1 MVNDFLQ
8 NMIADYESDLLGNRY
23 TLYLSNSDVVSFAVE
38 KKDVPHLLGIRKL
51 PLRQVQNKSALAI
64 YEMLKDGR
72 IKISHIAPNREA
84 YKKAMNFPY
93 LTSIVYC
100 GDSVRI
106 VKRIGTLNSTYLLFL
121 DHRPK
126 EILHIG
132 LVQDK
137 SGQWHP
143 ESFLVLQ
150 RNVTAYIEGQT
161 PVDILRMDV
170 T

>member
-72 IKISHIAPNREA
+72 IKISHKEEYIMAVFRVEKNKNYTIRGCCA
-84 YKKAMNFPY
+84 
-93 LTSIVYC
+93 
-100 GDSVRI
+100 
-106 VKRIGTLNSTYLLFL
+106 LF
-121 DHRPK
+121 
-126 EILHIG
+126 
-132 LVQDK
+132 
-137 SGQWHP
+137 S
-143 ESFLVLQ
+143 
-150 RNVTAYIEGQT
+150 
-161 PVDILRMDV
+161 
-170 T
+170 